1 MSAKTI
7 KDYLAAIGQ
16 RGGKAKSQA
25 KAKAAAVNG
34 KRGGRPKKKTDETGK
49 S

>member
-7 KDYLAAIGQ
+7 KEYLAAIGRQ
-16 RGGKAKSQA
+16 GGKAKSETKS
-25 KAKAAAVNG
+25 KASAING
-34 KRGGRPKKKTDETGK
+34 KRGGRPKKPK